1 MYGVKPPRVLRG
13 DKARFRMAIMQEG
26 VSLKPYTY
34 FKVGGPARFFVDVKN
49 ETDLK
54 EAVAFAKKQKIPF
67 AILGAA
73 SNIVVADSGF
83 PGVVIRMQ
91 MRGIERHEHELT
103 ADAGVP
109 NAVLVA
115 RAVADGLS
123 GLEWAIGIPG
133 TVGGSVRGNAGCF
146 GGEIKDV
153 LQTVRVF
160 NADTDKV
167 EDHDNSFC
175 HFGYRESVF
184 KKNQNLIVLSATFAL
199 RKGDP
204 EVSQRMVRHYTAGR
218 SKSQD
223 IGESSAG
230 CMFKNVAWPTGEERR
245 KHLLYL
251 LPQLAEFA
259 QFPTIPAGFLID
271 HLGLKGRAIGGVSI
285 SKKHGNYMINRGNAR
300 AEEVVM
306 LVGLV
311 KEYIHR
317 KFDLHLEEEIQYI
330 GF

>member
-1 MYGVKPPRVLRG
+1 
-13 DKARFRMAIMQEG
+13 MATMQEG

-34 FKVGGPARFFVDVKN
+34 LKVGGPARFLVDVKN
-49 ETDLK
+49 EADL
-54 EAVAFAKKQKIPF
+54 ASAISFAKKQKIPF
-67 AILGAA
+67 IVLGAA

-83 PGVVIRMQ
+83 PGLVIRMQ
-91 MRGIERHEHELT
+91 MRGIERKENTLRAE
-103 ADAGVP
+103 AGVP

-115 RAVADGLS
+115 RAVAEGLS

-146 GGEIKDV
+146 GGEVKGA

-160 NADTDKV
+160 NTDTGKTA
-167 EDHDNSFC
+167 EHDNDFC
-175 HFGYRESVF
+175 HFAYRESIF
-184 KKNQNLIVLSATFAL
+184 KKHPNFIVVSATFVL
-199 RKGDP
+199 RPGDP

-218 SKSQD
+218 SASQD

-230 CMFKNVAWPTGEERR
+230 CMFKNIAWPTSDAQR

-251 LPQLAEFA
+251 LPQLAEFT

-311 KEYIHR
+311 KEYVHR
-317 KFDLHLEEEIQYI
+317 KYDLHLQEEVQYI

>member
-1 MYGVKPPRVLRG
+1 
-13 DKARFRMAIMQEG
+13 MATIQEG
-26 VSLKPYTY
+26 ISLKPYTY
-34 FKVGGPARFFVDVKN
+34 LKVGGPANFFVDVKN
-49 ETDLK
+49 EKDLFD
-54 EAVAFAKKQKIPF
+54 AIAFAKKQKIPF
-67 AILGAA
+67 VVFGAA

-83 PGVVIRMQ
+83 RGLVIRMQ
-91 MRGIERHEHELT
+91 MRGIERNENELI

-115 RAVADGLS
+115 RSVSDGLS
-123 GLEWAIGIPG
+123 GVEWAIGIPG

-153 LQTVRVF
+153 LKTVRVLDA
-160 NADTDKV
+160 NTGKIA
-167 EDHDNSFC
+167 EHDNDFC
-175 HFGYRESVF
+175 HFNYRESIF
-184 KKNQNLIVLSATFAL
+184 KKQPNLIILSATFAL

-223 IGESSAG
+223 IGEASAG
-230 CMFKNVAWPTGEERR
+230 CMFKNVAWPASKERR
-245 KHLLYL
+245 SRLLHFI
-251 LPQLAEFA
+251 PQLAEYS
-259 QFPTIPAGFLID
+259 QHSMIPAGFLID

-285 SKKHGNYMINRGNAR
+285 SKKHGNYMINNGSAR

-306 LVGLV
+306 LVGLI
-311 KEYIHR
+311 KEYVHR
-317 KFDLHLEEEIQYI
+317 KYDLHLQEEVQYI

>member
-1 MYGVKPPRVLRG
+1 
-13 DKARFRMAIMQEG
+13 MAIIQEG

-34 FKVGGPARFFVDVKN
+34 FKVGGPARFLVDAKN
-49 ETDLK
+49 EEDIK
-54 EAVAFAKKQKIPF
+54 EAIAFAKKQKVPF
-67 AILGAA
+67 VILGAA
-73 SNIVVADSGF
+73 SNVVVADSGF
-83 PGVVIRMQ
+83 PGLVIRMQ
-91 MRGIERHEHELT
+91 MRSIERNENELT
-103 ADAGVP
+103 AGAGVP

-146 GGEIKDV
+146 GGEVKDV
-153 LQTVRVF
+153 LNTVRVL
-160 NADTDKV
+160 NADTGKIS
-167 EDHDNSFC
+167 EHDNDFC
-175 HFGYRESVF
+175 HFTYRESTF
-184 KKNQNLIVLSATFAL
+184 KKHPNLIVLSATFAL
-199 RKGDP
+199 RPGDP

-230 CMFKNVAWPTGEERR
+230 CMFKNVAWPTGEAQR

-251 LPQLAEFA
+251 LPHLAEFN
-259 QFPTIPAGFLID
+259 QHPTIPAGFLID

>member
-1 MYGVKPPRVLRG
+1 MVMIQERV
-13 DKARFRMAIMQEG
+13 D
-26 VSLKPYTY
+26 LKPYTY
-34 FKVGGPARFFVDVKN
+34 MKVGGQARFLVDVKN
-49 ETDLK
+49 AEDLAS
-54 EAVAFAKKQKIPF
+54 AVAFAKKQKVPF
-67 AILGAA
+67 VVLGAA
-73 SNIVVADSGF
+73 SNVVVADSGF
-83 PGVVIRMQ
+83 PGLVIRMQ
-91 MRGIERHEHELT
+91 MRGIERKENTLT

-115 RAVADGLS
+115 RTVADGLS

-160 NADTDKV
+160 NTETGKV
-167 EDHDNSFC
+167 AEHDSVFC

-184 KKNQNLIVLSATFAL
+184 KRHPNLIILSATFTL
-199 RKGDP
+199 RPGNP

-230 CMFKNVAWPTGEERR
+230 CMFKNVAWPTGDAQR
-245 KHLLYL
+245 KRLLHF
-251 LPQLAEFA
+251 LPQLAEFT

-311 KEYIHR
+311 KEYVHR
-317 KFDLHLEEEIQYI
+317 KYDLHLEEEIQYI

>member
-1 MYGVKPPRVLRG
+1 MYGVKPPPALRG
-13 DKARFRMAIMQEG
+13 DKVSFCMATMQED

-34 FKVGGPARFFVDVKN
+34 FKVGGPARFLVDVKN
-49 ETDLK
+49 ESDLK
-54 EAVAFAKKQKIPF
+54 DAVAFAHKHKLPF
-67 AILGAA
+67 VVLGAA

-83 PGVVIRMQ
+83 PGVAIRMQ
-91 MRGIERHEHELT
+91 MRGISRHGDTLT

-153 LQTVRVF
+153 LQAVRIF
-160 NADTDKV
+160 NTDTGKV
-167 EDHDNSFC
+167 EEHDNSFC
-175 HFGYRESVF
+175 HFNYRESIF
-184 KKNQNLIVLSATFAL
+184 KKHPNLIVLSATFAL
-199 RKGDP
+199 RQGNP

-230 CMFKNVAWPTGEERR
+230 CMFKNVAWPKGEAQR

-251 LPQLAEFA
+251 LPQLAEFT

>member
-1 MYGVKPPRVLRG
+1 
-13 DKARFRMAIMQEG
+13 MAIMQEG

-49 ETDLK
+49 EGDLK
-54 EAVAFAKKQKIPF
+54 EAIVFAKKHKFPF
-67 AILGAA
+67 VVLGAA
-73 SNIVVADSGF
+73 SNIVVADTGF

-91 MRGIERHEHELT
+91 MRGITHDGDTLT

-115 RAVADGLS
+115 RAITEGLS

-146 GGEIKDV
+146 GGEIKDI
-153 LQTVRVF
+153 LKTVRVL
-160 NADTDKV
+160 NADTGKI
-167 EDHDNSFC
+167 EEYNNAFC
-175 HFGYRESVF
+175 HFAYRESIF
-184 KKNQNLIVLSATFAL
+184 KKHPNLIVLSATFAL
-199 RKGDP
+199 RKGNP

-230 CMFKNVAWPTGEERR
+230 CMFKNVAWPKDEAQR
-245 KHLLYL
+245 KRLLHL

-259 QFPTIPAGFLID
+259 GFPTIPVGLLID
-271 HLGLKGRAIGGVSI
+271 HLGLKGRTIGGVSI